1 MKLNLRS
8 IDLNLLI
15 VFDALMIEGKLCL
28 AAERLNM
35 TQPAASNALQRL
47 RVTVND
53 VLFIRTRNGMIPT
66 LKAKELHK
74 PIQQALRLIEDGF
87 SAGDTFDPNSSERS
101 FTIAATD
108 YGETVLL
115 NRLMTTTQNNRDI
128 SYIMSRNPENNHANL
143 LAQGEL
149 DLIIDYQV
157 IQDNN
162 LCHECVTH
170 EEVVIV
176 VDKSHPRIKT
186 QCSIAQYF
194 AEYHVV
200 LPQRQAEIRPLETLV
215 SDNIINDTLKQRNI
229 AAQVTHFSAMPPLIC
244 GTDLVGAMPKRQA
257 EVFKEAFNLH
267 LTPLPFTLPPVPLY
281 QTWHTSRSNDPAL
294 TWLRTT
300 LTNLLAI

>member
-1 MKLNLRS
+1 MRLNLRS

-28 AAERLNM
+28 AAEKLNM

-47 RVTVND
+47 RVTVDD
-53 VLFIRTRNGMIPT
+53 VLFVRTRNGMIPT

-74 PIQQALRLIEDGF
+74 PIQQALRLIEGGF
-87 SAGDTFDPNSSERS
+87 SANDAFSPHTSKQT

-115 NRLMTTTQNNRDI
+115 SRLMATTQNNRDI
-128 SYIMSRNPENNHANL
+128 SYIMSRNPEANHANL

-149 DLIIDYQV
+149 DLIIDYQA
-157 IQDNN
+157 IQDSN

-186 QCSIAQYF
+186 HCSITQYL

-200 LPQRQAEIRPLETLV
+200 LPQRQPEIRPLETLV
-215 SDNIINDTLKQRNI
+215 HDNIINGTLKQRNI
-229 AAQVTHFSAMPPLIC
+229 AAQVTHFSAIPPLIC
-244 GTDLVGAMPKRQA
+244 GTDLVAAMPKRQA
-257 EVFKEAFNLH
+257 EIYKGAFNLH
-267 LTPLPFTLPPVPLY
+267 LIPLPFALPPVPLY
-281 QTWHTSRSNDPAL
+281 QSWHTTRSNDPAL
-294 TWLRTT
+294 TWLRGA
-300 LTNLLAI
+300 LTNLLAT